1 MPRGI
6 WLKKIV
12 KVYIITFT
20 KAKSFQGVIT
30 RKTKCIWECSSKCLN
45 SYPAVHNI
53 YCFSYNLHRG
63 IKNTTSLVKTFDE
76 LSVWKQYFTTQTQ
89 CCDSSLWLVAFLS
102 FSLSFFEHIFWSNA
116 ICSNMIFFLSIFFGV
131 KMISVSSSLFTFEV
145 KIKDC

>member
-6 WLKKIV
+6 WLNKIV
-12 KVYIITFT
+12 KVYIITLT
-20 KAKSFQGVIT
+20 KAKSFQGVLT

-53 YCFSYNLHRG
+53 YCFSYNSHRG

-89 CCDSSLWLVAFLS
+89 CFDPSLWLVAFLS
-102 FSLSFFEHIFWSNA
+102 FSLCFFRHIFWSNA
-116 ICSNMIFFLSIFFGV
+116 T
-131 KMISVSSSLFTFEV
+131 KMISVSLFLFTFEV